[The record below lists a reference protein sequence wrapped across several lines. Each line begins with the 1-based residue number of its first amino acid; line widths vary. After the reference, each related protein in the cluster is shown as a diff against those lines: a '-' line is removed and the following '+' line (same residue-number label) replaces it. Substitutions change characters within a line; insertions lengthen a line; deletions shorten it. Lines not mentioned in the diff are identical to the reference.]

1 MRLLAVLA
9 ACAAPPRLTELKVG
23 PATVSVE
30 LADTPE
36 ERQLGLMYRDTLPAD
51 QGMLFVY
58 PDAQERRFWMKN
70 TRVPLSIA
78 FIDPTG
84 VIVSM
89 ADMTPLDTR
98 TTPSE
103 FAAMYALEVNRG
115 WFQAHGV
122 KVGDAVVGLPGPASR

>member
-1 MRLLAVLA
+1 MMLLAVLA
-9 ACAAPPRLTELKVG
+9 ACAATPGLTELKVG
-23 PATVSVE
+23 PATVAVE

-36 ERQLGLMYRDTLPAD
+36 ERQLGLMYRDTLPAG

-98 TTPSE
+98 TTPSGH
-103 FAAMYALEVNRG
+103 AAMYALEVNRG
-115 WFQAHGV
+115 WFREHGV
-122 KVGDAVVGLPGPASR
+122 KVGDAVVGLPGPAPR